1 MARFRELSLTGK
13 YTANRDGGLTYTY
26 EGSWFVVED
35 RIVWRA
41 RVRRDGQ
48 LKGAPY
54 GEIVAEEPIGEEHA
68 RDAVREAI
76 TTAIEHLAQVEK

>member
-1 MARFRELSLTGK
+1 MPRSRELSLAGK

-41 RVRRDGQ
+41 RVHREGR

-54 GEIVAEEPIGEEHA
+54 GEIVADDPISEEHA
-68 RDAVREAI
+68 RDAVRAGI
-76 TTAIEHLAQVEK
+76 TAAIERLQQVEK